1 MFTPVVTLGEYRKGF
16 GVFSIWNIYFKDGRS
31 ITVCGQNDR
40 LFAYIRQFDMA
51 AIVFSCNFH
60 SKVVCKSA
68 KKFTIFIYSKRGQKY
83 VHTLSTREKS
93 KLKLNSHKTWFGVI
107 DNSKYVALVGFRTV
121 PRKWVPEMDA
131 ILIDYAEK

>member
-31 ITVCGQNDR
+31 ITVCGQYDR
-40 LFAYIRQFDMA
+40 LSAYIRQFDMA

-60 SKVVCKSA
+60 NKSLCRSA
-68 KKFTIFIYSKRGQKY
+68 KKFSIFIYSKHRQRY

-93 KLKLNSHKTWFGVI
+93 KLKLNSHKTWFGVM
-107 DNSKYVALVGFRTV
+107 NESRYVALIGFRTV
-121 PRKWVPEMDA
+121 PRKWVPEMDD
-131 ILIDYAEK
+131 ILVE